1 MPGPVCVCA
10 CVHKHP
16 MIALAYMIYCTMSV
30 QVDVQ
35 PAAASNPGIPPSSLS
50 SFLRVK
56 PSLPGVV
63 LAEHQGPFTN
73 PYYQSRF
80 DTVDNIQPASLAAA
94 AVVLARALHGLAA
107 GKGTPDLKVYAWQS
121 KCRYILPMLLKCLHR
136 CACAQHAQGAEG
148 TKTVV
153 LPNCSIVRT

>member
-1 MPGPVCVCA
+1 MMGLAVMVRCVMP
-10 CVHKHP
+10 
-16 MIALAYMIYCTMSV
+16 V

-80 DTVDNIQPASLAAA
+80 DTVDNIRPASLAAT

-107 GKGTPDLKVYAWQS
+107 GQDTPQLKVCAWQ
-121 KCRYILPMLLKCLHR
+121 
-136 CACAQHAQGAEG
+136 
-148 TKTVV
+148 
-153 LPNCSIVRT
+153 

>member
-1 MPGPVCVCA
+1 MRVCGGVHNHHMMPLALLVHCA
-10 CVHKHP
+10 
-16 MIALAYMIYCTMSV
+16 MSV

-73 PYYQSRF
+73 PYFQSRF

-94 AVVLARALHGLAA
+94 AMVLARALHGLAA
-107 GKGTPDLKVYAWQS
+107 GQDTPELNVCAW
-121 KCRYILPMLLKCLHR
+121 H
-136 CACAQHAQGAEG
+136 
-148 TKTVV
+148 
-153 LPNCSIVRT
+153 

>member
-1 MPGPVCVCA
+1 MCLCIDLPKIAVAYVVHCAMP
-10 CVHKHP
+10 
-16 MIALAYMIYCTMSV
+16 V

-107 GKGTPDLKVYAWQS
+107 GPGTPQLKVYAWQ
-121 KCRYILPMLLKCLHR
+121 
-136 CACAQHAQGAEG
+136 
-148 TKTVV
+148 
-153 LPNCSIVRT
+153 

>member
-1 MPGPVCVCA
+1 
-10 CVHKHP
+10 
-16 MIALAYMIYCTMSV
+16 MSV

-63 LAEHQGPFTN
+63 LAEHQGPYTN
-73 PYYQSRF
+73 PYFQSRF

-94 AVVLARALHGLAA
+94 AVVLARTLHKSAA
-107 GKGTPDLKVYAWQS
+107 GKSTPDLKVYAWQ
-121 KCRYILPMLLKCLHR
+121 
-136 CACAQHAQGAEG
+136 
-148 TKTVV
+148 
-153 LPNCSIVRT
+153 